1 MKPIIMDMKDMSESR
16 EVYESRPNPVMAG
29 FIYLILAM
37 AVAALLW
44 MGFCRM
50 DIVVKAT
57 GTIGAVEEVATV
69 TNRVAG
75 TITERMIEDGQRV
88 EKGDVLYTVSHEEL
102 TLQLSAMEE
111 QLADLKD
118 REEMLQAYGNWLETG
133 EEFPTVLADNPYY
146 SETVSRKLL
155 AELGEQSTLQAYAGE
170 LSAYEAKLY
179 ANSTMTDYYSNAIDK
194 SRKLIEAVKKRE
206 NPFGQGEDYYRN
218 YMENYL
224 SQYQNTIIQ
233 YDDRIRVLQ
242 KESSEAAQAMEAL
255 EAEKQALQNSLR
267 GAGERA
273 ASVSGS
279 DAEQPSAMQIQQQIQ
294 GMEAQIAE
302 KKAVKE
308 AAENSI
314 KDYNVQ
320 KSSALNSYEK
330 ENIAAIENSITGL
343 EQNLA
348 ACEGNRIEY
357 SSGQETLEKQGV
369 QVELAN
375 LTAQEKNSVAGELE
389 ACRQSQS
396 QLKQQMEGVR
406 QSIENATVRAA
417 VGGNVN
423 FAAKLAKGDYVGAG
437 VQVLTIIPE
446 SETGAYVVTSYVE
459 NKDIAKVHEGM
470 EVTYEIG
477 AYPSREYGTMKGKVT
492 FVSADL
498 KVNNNGSAYYVVKTD
513 MDAGQLRNQLGEEAA
528 LKVGMLCETKIVVE
542 EKSVLEVL
550 LEKLFHLGRQR

>member
-29 FIYLILAM
+29 FIYLILVM

-44 MGFCRM
+44 MGFCRI

-57 GTIGAVEEVATV
+57 GTIGAAEEVATV

-102 TLQLSAMEE
+102 TLQLSALEE

-118 REEMLQAYGNWLETG
+118 KEEMLQAYGSWLETG
-133 EEFPTVLADNPYY
+133 EEFPTILADNPYY

-233 YDDRIRVLQ
+233 YDDRIKVLQ

-255 EAEKQALQNSLR
+255 EAEKQALQVALPWR
-267 GAGERA
+267 PFLFDAPGARQLFIKFRFG
-273 ASVSGS
+273 VYVV
-279 DAEQPSAMQIQQQIQ
+279 
-294 GMEAQIAE
+294 
-302 KKAVKE
+302 AV
-308 AAENSI
+308 
-314 KDYNVQ
+314 
-320 KSSALNSYEK
+320 
-330 ENIAAIENSITGL
+330 
-343 EQNLA
+343 
-348 ACEGNRIEY
+348 RI
-357 SSGQETLEKQGV
+357 
-369 QVELAN
+369 
-375 LTAQEKNSVAGELE
+375 
-389 ACRQSQS
+389 
-396 QLKQQMEGVR
+396 
-406 QSIENATVRAA
+406 SIEPE
-417 VGGNVN
+417 
-423 FAAKLAKGDYVGAG
+423 DYEAYQTGYYQTYRCPKHG
-437 VQVLTIIPE
+437 LRLLNGIICCFL
-446 SETGAYVVTSYVE
+446 GAY
-459 NKDIAKVHEGM
+459 N
-470 EVTYEIG
+470 
-477 AYPSREYGTMKGKVT
+477 P
-492 FVSADL
+492 
-498 KVNNNGSAYYVVKTD
+498 
-513 MDAGQLRNQLGEEAA
+513 
-528 LKVGMLCETKIVVE
+528 
-542 EKSVLEVL
+542 L
-550 LEKLFHLGRQR
+550 L